1 MDIKSTNSYSVA
13 VPAAIIT
20 PTVKPA
26 IGQPEVVEAGTSK
39 PENETEQNSI
49 NNDAKDQLN
58 KKEVEEITAGL
69 NDFME
74 SINTDIKFVLHQR
87 TDTLMVQVVDVEKHK
102 VLREAPPKE
111 LLDVLA
117 RIRDFVG
124 ALLDK
129 KA

>member
-1 MDIKSTNSYSVA
+1 MDIKSTNSYSAA
-13 VPAAIIT
+13 VPPAVAT

-26 IGQPEVVEAGTSK
+26 IMQQEVAEAGTSK
-39 PENETEQNSI
+39 PENDTEQSSVKT
-49 NNDAKDQLN
+49 DARNQLN
-58 KKEVEEITAGL
+58 KTEVEEITEGL
-69 NDFME
+69 NDFMQ
-74 SINTDIKFVLHQR
+74 SINTDIKFVLHQK
-87 TDTLMVQVVDVEKHK
+87 TDVLMVQVVDMEKHK

-129 KA
+129 KV